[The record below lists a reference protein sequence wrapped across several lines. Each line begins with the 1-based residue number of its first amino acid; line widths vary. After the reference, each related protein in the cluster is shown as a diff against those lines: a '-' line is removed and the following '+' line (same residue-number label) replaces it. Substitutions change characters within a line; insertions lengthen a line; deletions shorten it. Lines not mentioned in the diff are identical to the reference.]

1 MSRQDNV
8 NEAVEYTIKRIND
21 LINSVERQKQINLA
35 RSHYP
40 FFAKSLRGN
49 VV

>member
-1 MSRQDNV
+1 
-8 NEAVEYTIKRIND
+8 
-21 LINSVERQKQINLA
+21 VERQKQINLA